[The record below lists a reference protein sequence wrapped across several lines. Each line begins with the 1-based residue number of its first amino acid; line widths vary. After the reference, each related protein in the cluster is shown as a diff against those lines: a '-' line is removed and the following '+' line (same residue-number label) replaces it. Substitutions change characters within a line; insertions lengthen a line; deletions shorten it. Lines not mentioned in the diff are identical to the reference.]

1 MSQRSVSKIKVVRL
15 EAEDDRPP
23 FDCGD
28 DDLNEFFNKDSRQGS
43 LQLLAVTYLVL
54 REGQLVAFFSVS
66 NDSIKKEEVGG
77 TAFKRVVAQLTKS
90 KRYSSQPA
98 VKIGR
103 LAVAKD
109 AQGSGLGRN
118 ILDFIKAWFTIG
130 NKTGCRFIVVD
141 AYAQSIDFYQK
152 NGFALLSGNDQK
164 EKTRLMYFD
173 LITVISSGEAGP
185 V

>member
-1 MSQRSVSKIKVVRL
+1 MSKIAVLRL
-15 EAEDDRPP
+15 DTDDERPS

-28 DDLNEFFNKDSRQGS
+28 DDLNEFFEKDSRQSS
-43 LQLLAVTYLVL
+43 LELVAVTYLVQRDGRL
-54 REGQLVAFFSVS
+54 AAFFSVS
-66 NDSIKKEEVGG
+66 NDSIKKEEVGS
-77 TAFKRVVAQLTKS
+77 TPFKRVVGQMPRP

-109 AQGSGLGRN
+109 AQGNGLGRS
-118 ILDFIKAWFTIG
+118 ILDFIKAWFNIG

-141 AYAQSIDFYQK
+141 AYEQSIGFYHK
-152 NGFALLSGNDQK
+152 NGFSFLSSKDQK

-173 LITVISSGEAGP
+173 LIAVIRSGDGEQG
-185 V
+185 